1 MFEFAGLG
9 VAFLTSIL
17 ISGFFLW
24 IGLRVIG
31 KKRGILEAGL
41 ANFAASI
48 FAAVIFGISATI
60 PFFGI
65 FSPFVGFL
73 AYLYA
78 LKTLLKVSLIDA
90 LAVSVIALMAFIVA
104 VFLFAMIG
112 FQLFSLAPQ
121 PYSHI
126 PGGFPRN
133 IYF

>member
-1 MFEFAGLG
+1 MFELAGLG
-9 VAFLTSIL
+9 LALLISIL
-17 ISGFFLW
+17 VSGFFLW
-24 IGLRVIG
+24 IGLKVIG

-48 FAAVIFGISATI
+48 FAAVIFGISAVI

-65 FSPFVGFL
+65 FSPFIGFL

-78 LKTLLKVSLIDA
+78 LKALLKVSMIEA
-90 LAVSVIALMAFIVA
+90 IVVSVVASIAFIIA
-104 VFLFAMIG
+104 VFLFTIIG

-126 PGGFPRN
+126 PIPRN
-133 IYF
+133 VHF